1 MYNVNNNHY
10 DKSSVP
16 HGIHSYSK
24 LWWRMINSCL
34 GQIVFDNIPHKCD
47 MVLRYYHRGFE
58 KSLNTKG
65 WAMEYMTCYSNLWW
79 SRSVVLAISFST
91 IFYTGVIWV

>member
-47 MVLRYYHRGFE
+47 TVLRYMYYHRGFE

-65 WAMEYMTCYSNLWW
+65 WAMEYTYVILTFGGAGVLFWPYRFRQYSTQ
-79 SRSVVLAISFST
+79 V
-91 IFYTGVIWV
+91 